1 MVGTGYYTFVQT
13 QRLYNIKSELECK
26 LWTLGDYDVS
36 MAVITCNKRIIQWG
50 VLMVIEMLGWH
61 HQLKEHEFE

>member
-1 MVGTGYYTFVQT
+1 MVGTGHYTFVQT
-13 QRLYNIKSELECK
+13 QRLYNIKSELKCK